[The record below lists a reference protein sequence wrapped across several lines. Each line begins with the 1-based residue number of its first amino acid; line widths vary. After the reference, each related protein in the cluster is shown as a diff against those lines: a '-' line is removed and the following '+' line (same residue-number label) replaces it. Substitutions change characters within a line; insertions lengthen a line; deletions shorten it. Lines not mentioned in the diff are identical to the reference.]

1 MSVSGNAYNGAES
14 AFLDGS
20 LALVSPI
27 LLVEIL
33 VFNFTKT

>member
-1 MSVSGNAYNGAES
+1 MLVSGDAYNGAES

-20 LALVSPI
+20 LALISPI
-27 LLVEIL
+27 LLVKIL